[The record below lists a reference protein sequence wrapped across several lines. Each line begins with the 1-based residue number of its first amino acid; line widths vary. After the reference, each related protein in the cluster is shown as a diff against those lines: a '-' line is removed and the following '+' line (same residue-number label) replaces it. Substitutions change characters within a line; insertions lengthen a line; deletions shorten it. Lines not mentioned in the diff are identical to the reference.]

1 MLAIT
6 ISVVGTIHPEAAS
19 WFKVS
24 RVEAMGKTLFGRKLF
39 AHPQFE
45 PTDLDEYLQLL
56 RALFALFGEELG
68 WDPLDLFDVQGF
80 VWVAL
85 EDKWYSEET
94 PPPATPV
101 ETDEAEVLQDGPYWF
116 VGASYGRRD
125 DQVERFLAEG
135 IWDIDSPSDRNREQ
149 VLRMQP
155 GERIAIKATY
165 VRKNGLPFGRARTI
179 GVGHVDQGDRHDHRQ
194 CR

>member
-1 MLAIT
+1 MADEALARGQHDGGARALEQLKIDGIAGLRRGEVLAIT
-6 ISVVGTIHPEAAS
+6 ISVVGTMRPEAAS

-56 RALFALFGEELG
+56 RALFALFGEESG

-85 EDKWYSEET
+85 YAEPSWLSSMKISSTEM
-94 PPPATPV
+94 V
-101 ETDEAEVLQDGPYWF
+101 ET
-116 VGASYGRRD
+116 S
-125 DQVERFLAEG
+125 
-135 IWDIDSPSDRNREQ
+135 
-149 VLRMQP
+149 
-155 GERIAIKATY
+155 
-165 VRKNGLPFGRARTI
+165 
-179 GVGHVDQGDRHDHRQ
+179 
-194 CR
+194 